1 MSFGQLIDMNG
12 FINTKEAESK
22 LYEQEVE
29 LQNKYNKKEI
39 DKQLINEQLK
49 KTKLAERN
57 TVQEEAKAEEKEVV
71 QVEGKAEEVD

>member
-1 MSFGQLIDMNG
+1 LTLRRFGLNYDTFTREKINNSMSFGQLIDMNG

-39 DKQLINEQLK
+39 DKQLINE
-49 KTKLAERN
+49 
-57 TVQEEAKAEEKEVV
+57 
-71 QVEGKAEEVD
+71 